1 MPYRFAVMQING
13 QVFLWREVFY
23 SGAPQSFLLVSEWW
37 AHSLIRDLEEDVE
50 GRGVMSQT

>member
-13 QVFLWREVFY
+13 QVFLWREIFY